1 MRDDSTMTLKDA
13 QTNCFPEIEGVVNA
27 LWDTLNDPN
36 NKLLEDSVSLDDTGA
51 WHADRDDACRFN
63 LVNLSFKLYEDVY
76 LCDATNDG
84 EERHTK
90 CLRPIEINFKRFS
103 PYLAA
108 GKPVELNEDLHETSW
123 APYPYYAGNE
133 KQEANKELLDE
144 WAKTNRKLLWDN
156 HLW

>member
-1 MRDDSTMTLKDA
+1 
-13 QTNCFPEIEGVVNA
+13 
-27 LWDTLNDPN
+27 
-36 NKLLEDSVSLDDTGA
+36 
-51 WHADRDDACRFN
+51 
-63 LVNLSFKLYEDVY
+63 VNLSFQLYEDVY

-90 CLRPIEINFKRFS
+90 CLRPIETNFKRFS

-144 WAKTNRKLLWDN
+144 WAKTNRKLLWNN
-156 HLW
+156 HLWGENGVFTYHLEEIHLVPNLFIQAEHTAQVDKDVARELQGDFKNHAINILACSTTM